1 MLYPLNAICLGI
13 FWQFIFFYF
22 ILITFRGIYKGGT
35 FLKYDINFRH
45 LEYFI
50 KVARLGSINKAA
62 QALYISQPYLGK
74 IMHNLE
80 ENLGARLFN
89 RSRSGVT
96 LTPEGMEF
104 LTHSEKIIDEME
116 QLWFQKKKEQ
126 IKISDPLAVS
136 MTRFSHIMESFSEIV
151 LRHRDQPSFSHRL
164 YEGNSDEVIEDVVSG
179 RVDVGVFHFD
189 SRKRR
194 EMEALL
200 ESKGLEYHF
209 LANIEPH
216 IIISRKHPLL
226 LQQKP
231 VNLHT
236 LAEYGFLWYLGQCDD
251 YIYQLLSEG
260 DQDAEKMRSKITYLS
275 SRATLMYM
283 ISISDCYS
291 IGTHDF
297 AKQEASYH
305 STSIPIPNCGFML
318 EFWICMR
325 KDTPMTAI
333 VQEFIYDLKK
343 KLL

>member
-1 MLYPLNAICLGI
+1 M
-13 FWQFIFFYF
+13 
-22 ILITFRGIYKGGT
+22 
-35 FLKYDINFRH
+35 KYDINFRH

-74 IMHNLE
+74 IMHDLE

-209 LANIEPH
+209 LANIEPQLSFPANIRFCCNRNRSTCTH
-216 IIISRKHPLL
+216 WQSTAFFGILDNAMIIFTSFSPKGIRMQKKCARK
-226 LQQKP
+226 
-231 VNLHT
+231 
-236 LAEYGFLWYLGQCDD
+236 
-251 YIYQLLSEG
+251 S
-260 DQDAEKMRSKITYLS
+260 
-275 SRATLMYM
+275 
-283 ISISDCYS
+283 
-291 IGTHDF
+291 
-297 AKQEASYH
+297 
-305 STSIPIPNCGFML
+305 PIFPAA
-318 EFWICMR
+318 
-325 KDTPMTAI
+325 PP
-333 VQEFIYDLKK
+333 
-343 KLL
+343 

>member
-1 MLYPLNAICLGI
+1 M
-13 FWQFIFFYF
+13 
-22 ILITFRGIYKGGT
+22 
-35 FLKYDINFRH
+35 KYDINFRH

-74 IMHNLE
+74 IMHDLE

-200 ESKGLEYHF
+200 ESKGGIPFSCQHRTTHYHF
-209 LANIEPH
+209 PQTSASAATETVQPA
-216 IIISRKHPLL
+216 
-226 LQQKP
+226 
-231 VNLHT
+231 HT
-236 LAEYGFLWYLGQCDD
+236 GRVR
-251 YIYQLLSEG
+251 LSLVSWT
-260 DQDAEKMRSKITYLS
+260 MR
-275 SRATLMYM
+275 
-283 ISISDCYS
+283 
-291 IGTHDF
+291 
-297 AKQEASYH
+297 
-305 STSIPIPNCGFML
+305 
-318 EFWICMR
+318 
-325 KDTPMTAI
+325 
-333 VQEFIYDLKK
+333 
-343 KLL
+343 

>member
-1 MLYPLNAICLGI
+1 M
-13 FWQFIFFYF
+13 
-22 ILITFRGIYKGGT
+22 
-35 FLKYDINFRH
+35 KYDINFRH

-74 IMHNLE
+74 IMHDLE

-136 MTRFSHIMESFSEIV
+136 MTRFSHIMESFSEII

-226 LQQKP
+226 LQQKS

-291 IGTHDF
+291 IGIHDF
-297 AKQEASYH
+297 AKQESSYH

-318 EFWICMR
+318 EFGYAMR

>member
-13 FWQFIFFYF
+13 FWQFTFFYF

-74 IMHNLE
+74 IMHVLE

-194 EMEALL
+194 ELDALL
-200 ESKGLEYHF
+200 ESNIRFCCNRNRSTCTHWQSTAFSGILDNAMIIFTNFSPKGIRMQKKC
-209 LANIEPH
+209 ARKSP
-216 IIISRKHPLL
+216 ISPAA
-226 LQQKP
+226 P
-231 VNLHT
+231 
-236 LAEYGFLWYLGQCDD
+236 
-251 YIYQLLSEG
+251 
-260 DQDAEKMRSKITYLS
+260 
-275 SRATLMYM
+275 
-283 ISISDCYS
+283 
-291 IGTHDF
+291 
-297 AKQEASYH
+297 
-305 STSIPIPNCGFML
+305 P
-318 EFWICMR
+318 
-325 KDTPMTAI
+325 
-333 VQEFIYDLKK
+333 
-343 KLL
+343 

>member
-1 MLYPLNAICLGI
+1 M
-13 FWQFIFFYF
+13 
-22 ILITFRGIYKGGT
+22 
-35 FLKYDINFRH
+35 KYDINFRH

-74 IMHNLE
+74 IMHDLE

-136 MTRFSHIMESFSEIV
+136 MTRFSHIMESFSEII

-189 SRKRR
+189 SRKRLCDLGDVR
-194 EMEALL
+194 SAIEFQVEIS
-200 ESKGLEYHF
+200 ENKTGLKPIKVEDRLRY
-209 LANIEPH
+209 LTEKNPLVAKLRRDLDLDIE
-216 IIISRKHPLL
+216 
-226 LQQKP
+226 
-231 VNLHT
+231 
-236 LAEYGFLWYLGQCDD
+236 
-251 YIYQLLSEG
+251 
-260 DQDAEKMRSKITYLS
+260 
-275 SRATLMYM
+275 
-283 ISISDCYS
+283 
-291 IGTHDF
+291 
-297 AKQEASYH
+297 
-305 STSIPIPNCGFML
+305 
-318 EFWICMR
+318 
-325 KDTPMTAI
+325 
-333 VQEFIYDLKK
+333 
-343 KLL
+343 

>member
-1 MLYPLNAICLGI
+1 MFRYFLAIYNFL
-13 FWQFIFFYF
+13 FYTYY
-22 ILITFRGIYKGGT
+22 IQGDLQSGN

-74 IMHNLE
+74 IMHDLE

-136 MTRFSHIMESFSEIV
+136 MTRFSHIMESFSEII

-200 ESKGLEYHF
+200 ESKRAGIPFSCQHRTTHYHF
-209 LANIEPH
+209 PQNI
-216 IIISRKHPLL
+216 RFCCNR
-226 LQQKP
+226 KP
-231 VNLHT
+231 VKPAHT
-236 LAEYGFLWYLGQCDD
+236 GRVR
-251 YIYQLLSEG
+251 LSLVSWT
-260 DQDAEKMRSKITYLS
+260 MR
-275 SRATLMYM
+275 
-283 ISISDCYS
+283 
-291 IGTHDF
+291 
-297 AKQEASYH
+297 
-305 STSIPIPNCGFML
+305 
-318 EFWICMR
+318 
-325 KDTPMTAI
+325 
-333 VQEFIYDLKK
+333 
-343 KLL
+343 

>member
-74 IMHNLE
+74 IMHDLE

-136 MTRFSHIMESFSEIV
+136 MTRFSHIMESFSEII

-194 EMEALL
+194 EMEA
-200 ESKGLEYHF
+200 S
-209 LANIEPH
+209 
-216 IIISRKHPLL
+216 
-226 LQQKP
+226 
-231 VNLHT
+231 
-236 LAEYGFLWYLGQCDD
+236 
-251 YIYQLLSEG
+251 QL
-260 DQDAEKMRSKITYLS
+260 
-275 SRATLMYM
+275 
-283 ISISDCYS
+283 CV
-291 IGTHDF
+291 
-297 AKQEASYH
+297 
-305 STSIPIPNCGFML
+305 P
-318 EFWICMR
+318 
-325 KDTPMTAI
+325 
-333 VQEFIYDLKK
+333 
-343 KLL
+343 